1 MARRAIERLVW
12 ALAWALGSLSLP
24 AAANPMDTFG
34 NTARA
39 IGMGGAMTAASRS
52 YEATFYNPAALGM
65 LQGLDFGLGT
75 TLWRTFL
82 QARTRVLNE
91 ETGTLDERTVDRNAA
106 LRGLAEVGLAAPI
119 PLGRGLERHLFL
131 GVGVSV
137 PGTTLYGVRARPA
150 EEAWFPFLEDR
161 NRRLVLNA
169 AAAGRWRWLMLGVG
183 ISFQPAVRGTVDVDL
198 TNGGA
203 QNRTFVNVDASI
215 SPNVGLQVEPLEG
228 LTIGLCWRG
237 ENRTD
242 IDIPV
247 SAVLSDKIAPV
258 RLRVT
263 ALDWFTPH
271 QVALGVSWR
280 RPRWTVA
287 GDVTWS
293 AWHRYRHSSPWV
305 RLYSSANEGEVV
317 QEQEVPSVAF
327 HDAWAVRVGGE
338 VRPHPAM
345 VIRAGFGFVQ
355 SPVPDQTGV
364 TNLLDGHRITGSL
377 GLGFDGAGLRRS
389 VPVTVDL
396 ALFGGGLVMNDVAKE
411 EFLPGNPGY
420 PSLGGRAGLVGGSL
434 SARVRF

>member
-1 MARRAIERLVW
+1 MSRRVAGSLLWIS
-12 ALAWALGSLSLP
+12 AWALWGLP

-34 NTARA
+34 HTARA
-39 IGMGGAMTAASRS
+39 IGMGGAMTAASAS

-65 LQGLDFGLGT
+65 LKGLDFGLGT

-82 QARTRVLNE
+82 QARTWRLDDG
-91 ETGTLDERTVDRNAA
+91 TGTLEGQTEERNAT
-106 LRGLAEVGLAAPI
+106 LRGLAEVGLASPV
-119 PLGRGLERHLFL
+119 PLGRGLDRHLFL

-161 NRRLVLNA
+161 NRRLVLNL
-169 AAAGRWRWLMLGVG
+169 AAAGRWRWLMVGVG
-183 ISFQPAVRGTVDVDL
+183 ISFQPAVKGTVDVDL
-198 TNGGA
+198 TDGGA
-203 QNRTFVNVDASI
+203 RNRTFVNVDASI
-215 SPNVGLQVEPLEG
+215 SPNVGVQVEPLEG
-228 LTIGLCWRG
+228 LTVGLCWRG

-271 QVALGVSWR
+271 QVAIGVSWK
-280 RPRWTVA
+280 RPRWTLA
-287 GDVTWS
+287 ADLTWS

-305 RLYSSANEGEVV
+305 RLYSSVAEGQVT
-317 QEQEVPSVAF
+317 QEQEVPSVGF
-327 HDAWAVRVGGE
+327 HDAWTVRVGGE
-338 VRPHPAM
+338 ARPHPAV

-355 SPVPDQTGV
+355 SPVPAQTGA
-364 TNLLDGHRITGSL
+364 TNLLDGDRFTGSL
-377 GLGFDGAGLRRS
+377 GLGFDGAGILHP
-389 VPVTVDL
+389 VPITVDL
-396 ALFGGGLVMNDVAKE
+396 ALFGGGLSMPDVAKE

-420 PSLGGRAGLVGGSL
+420 PFLGGRAGFVGGSL